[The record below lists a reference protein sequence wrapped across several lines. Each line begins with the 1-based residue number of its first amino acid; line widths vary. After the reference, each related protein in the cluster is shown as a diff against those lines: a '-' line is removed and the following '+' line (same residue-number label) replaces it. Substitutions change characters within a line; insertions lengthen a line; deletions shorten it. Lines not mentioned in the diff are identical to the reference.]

1 MMNYKLVQ
9 AGIANIPNT
18 DGKFAGPAY
27 NILETS
33 TGQTVVEGVLGYK
46 DEAKKLCRHL
56 NMGGGFDGNTPSF
69 FLARIPGYSSQG
81 V

>member
-9 AGIANIPNT
+9 TGVTDIHNT
-18 DGKFAGPAY
+18 DGKY
-27 NILETS
+27 VTQVYDILETA
-33 TGQTVVEGVLGYK
+33 TDQTVIEGIHGYK

-69 FLARIPGYSSQG
+69 FLARIPSYGTQG